1 MITYEINENGDS
13 VKVTTLP
20 NGTEMREM
28 DRPITVS
35 PIPQVVTRRQA
46 KQALL
51 INGKLSLVQP
61 AIDAIADAAQKAMIQ
76 IEWDD
81 SQEFQRN
88 RFSVIAIGSA
98 IGLNSAQLDDLFVL
112 AATL

>member
-1 MITYEINENGDS
+1 MIQTIDGDYL
-13 VKVTTLP
+13 VTDYG
-20 NGTEMREM
+20 NGTVIREL
-28 DRPITVS
+28 RFTPTVS
-35 PIPQVVTRRQA
+35 AVPQTVTRRQA

-81 SQEFQRN
+81 SQEFQRE
-88 RFSVIAIGSA
+88 RASVIAIGSA
-98 IGLNSAQLDDLFVL
+98 IGLSSSQLDDLFVL

>member
-1 MITYEINENGDS
+1 MPTITIDGDYI
-13 VKVTTLP
+13 VADYG
-20 NGTEMREM
+20 NGTVIREL
-28 DRPITVS
+28 RFTVTS
-35 PIPQVVTRRQA
+35 PSVPQTVTRRQA

-61 AIDAIADAAQKAMIQ
+61 AIDAIADPSQKAMIQ

-81 SQEFQRN
+81 SQEFQRT
-88 RFSVIAIGSA
+88 RASVIAIGTA
-98 IGLNSAQLDDLFVL
+98 IGLNSTQLDDLFVL

>member
-1 MITYEINENGDS
+1 MSQYTDGDYI
-13 VKVTTLP
+13 VTDYG
-20 NGTEMREM
+20 NGTVIREL
-28 DRPITVS
+28 RFTVTAHS
-35 PIPQVVTRRQA
+35 VPQTVTRRQA

-61 AIDAIADAAQKAMIQ
+61 AIDAIADPSQKAMIQ

-81 SQEFQRN
+81 SQEFERN
-88 RFSVIAIGSA
+88 RPSVIAIGTA
-98 IGLNSAQLDDLFVL
+98 IGLSSSQLDELFVL